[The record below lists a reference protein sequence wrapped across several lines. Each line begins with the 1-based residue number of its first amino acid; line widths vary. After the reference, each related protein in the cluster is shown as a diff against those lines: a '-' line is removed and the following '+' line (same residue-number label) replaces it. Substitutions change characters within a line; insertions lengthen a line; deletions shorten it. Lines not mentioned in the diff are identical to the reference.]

1 MKRREVLLTIVMF
14 FLVASFAYSDAR
26 LDAKL
31 SRVRYSKEMDF
42 KNVMLPDALS
52 ILSKTS
58 GVTVVGDSSTTG
70 VVLDIYL
77 GKNKTLKEIL
87 DTLKVTNN
95 LKMKVVGD
103 VVILS
108 KMTGEMIGDNTV
120 VGKIKSQGYEEGL
133 NGVKVTLLN
142 SGLNPIYTQFN
153 GIFIMENVNPGV
165 YILKAEKDG
174 YKVEGELLE
183 VKGAQNNFIELMLDR
198 SYKEGT
204 AKKTD
209 PDYDSG
215 PSGRVLGQVRDDS
228 GSELLTTRI
237 TLRHAFPDDVKSVVE
252 SAMKEVEVSS
262 FPKLNMVILKG
273 TSSNL
278 IPAKKL
284 IEDIDVPLK
293 QVRITAQILDVTD
306 NLFEQLGFDWSYDGD
321 GTATSN
327 STTAGLNTVS
337 GATTQGIGTAYT
349 STLEL
354 VRSFNSGEDVFGLSI
369 NMLQSTQ
376 DLAISAVPSI
386 VVLNG
391 EEAEFK
397 ITDEV
402 IVGTEET
409 EDDNDNTTTTP
420 LFEEAGII
428 FKVKPIIREG
438 VDGADTLILTI
449 DSELSNFN
457 LDGLSSTTTGTY
469 NEDGGSKSQ
478 RNILT
483 TVSVK
488 SGESLFIGG
497 LKRAE
502 VTNTTS
508 KVPLLGDLPF
518 IGFLFRSED
527 VSNEMRDVFIKIRA
541 EVVTAENSEEEIS
554 LKGFKKTELHRVE
567 GDVLDHRRIY
577 PRVPETPQILGTP
590 NLFD

>member
-337 GATTQGIGTAYT
+337 GATTQGLGSVYT
-349 STLEL
+349 STLDL

>member
-14 FLVASFAYSDAR
+14 FLVASFAYSDAK

-103 VVILS
+103 IVVLS
-108 KMTGEMIGDNTV
+108 KMTGEMMGENTV

-183 VKGAQNNFIELMLDR
+183 VKGAQNNVIELMLER
-198 SYKEGT
+198 TYKEGT
-204 AKKTD
+204 AKKTS

-237 TLRHAFPDDVKSVVE
+237 TLKHAFPDDVKSVVE
-252 SAMKEVEVSS
+252 SSMKEVEVSS
-262 FPKLNMVILKG
+262 FPKLNMIILKG

-306 NLFEQLGFDWSYDGD
+306 NLFEQLGFDWSYNPDGVS
-321 GTATSN
+321 GTS
-327 STTAGLNTVS
+327 TAGELNTVS
-337 GATTQGIGTAYT
+337 GATTQGLGSVYT
-349 STLEL
+349 STFDL
-354 VRSFNSGEDVFGLSI
+354 VRSFNGGDDVFSLSI
-369 NMLQSTQ
+369 NMLQATQ

-438 VDGADTLILTI
+438 IDGADTLILTI

-508 KVPLLGDLPF
+508 KVPLLGDLPL

-541 EVVTAENSEEEIS
+541 EVVTTENAEENIN
-554 LKGFKKTELHRVE
+554 LKGFEKTELHRVE

-577 PRVPETPQILGTP
+577 PKVPETPQILGTP

>member
-337 GATTQGIGTAYT
+337 GATTQGLGSVYT

>member
-327 STTAGLNTVS
+327 STTGGLNTVS

>member
-209 PDYDSG
+209 PDCDSG

-337 GATTQGIGTAYT
+337 GATTQGLGSVYT
-349 STLEL
+349 STLDL